1 MEELTVEYLTTA
13 SPVRSLGPKGKII
26 AIRTSNTVR
35 VMTDEWYAGNVGKIM
50 ESKLV

>member
-1 MEELTVEYLTTA
+1 MEELTVDYLTTA
-13 SPVRSLGPKGKII
+13 SPVRSLGPNGKII

-35 VMTDEWYAGNVGKIM
+35 IMTDEWYAGNVGKIM